1 MIDLCNDYVNYLME
15 EEKNKIIV
23 NDESKEVLLYKH

>member
-15 EEKNKIIV
+15 VEKNKIVV
-23 NDESKEVLLYKH
+23 NDESKEVGTVV

>member
-15 EEKNKIIV
+15 EEKNKFIV
-23 NDESKEVLLYKH
+23 NDESKEVLLYKY